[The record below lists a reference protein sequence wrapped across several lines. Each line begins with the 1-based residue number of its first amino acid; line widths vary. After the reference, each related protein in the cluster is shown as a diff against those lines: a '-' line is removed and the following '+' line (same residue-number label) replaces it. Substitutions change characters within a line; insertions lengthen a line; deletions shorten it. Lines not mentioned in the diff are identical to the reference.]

1 MNNAAR
7 IAGLAVLLG
16 VLAASVSGLFYFRD
30 DFATHY
36 PVKVLSA
43 QLYRAGE
50 LPFWNFY
57 AGGGQPLGG
66 NPNTLT
72 FYPDNVLYLFLPAHV
87 AFNLHFWLHLIA
99 GFFAMRGLCRAAG
112 ASEWSSR
119 TAALLYALGGVAISS
134 LAFYNLVTAVA
145 LIPAALL
152 ATERLLR
159 QPSVLRALQLGAV
172 LGVLGLA
179 VEPVTVFGVALAML
193 IVAAFSLRNTSTW
206 RFAGGGLAALG
217 VALLIASPQLI
228 AYREIAHEVER
239 GQHAFSAQTALAAS
253 LPPWRLLE
261 LIVGPFRGL
270 ITDLGPGAFHVEQ
283 GAWPPL
289 FTSVFAGALAVPAL
303 FRRKTSRPYQ
313 VVFAVSGFLALGAF
327 NPLVRGAIEASET
340 LRVARY
346 PEKFVLIMAVA
357 LAVLIARAL
366 DDLGALRLWTL
377 LALAPLAVVA
387 LDLARRGRSSFAVLL
402 IAAPLAWGLAH
413 LCIAD
418 RTMADR
424 IAGDRPET
432 GRPLLILLALVF
444 TPTLFWAMRGI
455 PLDWFSPYER
465 PAALAPLPLGTGPR
479 IARLDPQP
487 PGIDGGTS
495 ARQEYRV
502 RARMLDPDFG
512 IAYGF
517 RYALERSPEGM
528 YSFLSRIVQ
537 ERFTAAPPPM
547 KMRYLRMLS
556 CHTLFSRRP
565 LEPDAKPVAVAD
577 RNALFALPIRA
588 PLPYVTPVRQTIGV
602 RSLQEAVARIESP
615 AFDEHS
621 TSIVPA
627 SLASV
632 PAPATIASVKVEP
645 QELTIAVDA
654 RAPALLIVNESWFS
668 AWTATAGGQELRT
681 FPANIDR
688 LGIAIP
694 AGRSTITV
702 RFGRKRQSVALAWA
716 ASMLLLL
723 AAAATTFQGRR
734 KRGDSD
740 RSSGPLRSTPVFDS
754 VAFPDH

>member
-1 MNNAAR
+1 MSGILARMNNTAR
-7 IAGLAVLLG
+7 LAGLAVL
-16 VLAASVSGLFYFRD
+16 VAVVAASVWGLFYFRD

-50 LPFWNFY
+50 IPLWNFY

-87 AFNLHFWLHLIA
+87 AFNLHFWLHLIG
-99 GFFAMRGLCRAAG
+99 GFFAVRALCRATG
-112 ASEWSSR
+112 ASESSSR
-119 TAALLYALGGVAISS
+119 IAALLYALGGVAVSA

-159 QPSVLRALQLGAV
+159 EISATRILQLGAV
-172 LGVLGLA
+172 LGLLGLA

-193 IVAAFSLRNTSTW
+193 IVAAFAWRDTRPA
-206 RFAGGGLAALG
+206 RFAAGGLGALA

-239 GQHAFSAQTALAAS
+239 GQHTFSAQTALAAS
-253 LPPWRLLE
+253 LPPVRLLE
-261 LIVGPFRGL
+261 LIAGPFRGL
-270 ITDLGPGAFHVEQ
+270 ITDLGPGAFHVEP

-289 FTSVFAGALAVPAL
+289 FASVFAGVLVIPAV
-303 FRRKTSRPYQ
+303 FRRRTSRAYQ
-313 VVFAVSGFLALGAF
+313 IVFAVSVFLALGAY
-327 NPLVRGAIEASET
+327 NPIVRGVIEASET

-346 PEKFVLIMAVA
+346 PEKFVLVMAAA

-366 DDLGALRLWTL
+366 DDLQELRIWTVIALV
-377 LALAPLAVVA
+377 PLAVIA
-387 LDLARRGRSSFAVLL
+387 LDLARRGRSSFAVAA
-402 IAAPLAWGLAH
+402 IAAPLAYSLAY
-413 LCIAD
+413 LCSAD
-418 RTMADR
+418 RD
-424 IAGDRPET
+424 GS
-432 GRPLLILLALVF
+432 GRPRLVLLALVF
-444 TPTLFWAMRGI
+444 LPALFWAIRGI
-455 PLDWFSPYER
+455 PLDWFAPYER
-465 PAALAPLPLGTGPR
+465 PTAMAPLALGSGPR

-502 RARMLDPDFG
+502 RARMLDPNFG
-512 IAYGF
+512 IAYGI
-517 RYALERSPEGM
+517 RYGLERSPEGM

-537 ERFTAAPPPM
+537 ERFTAAAPPL
-547 KMRYLRMLS
+547 KMRYVRMLA
-556 CHTLFSRRP
+556 CDTLFSRRP
-565 LEPDAKPVAVAD
+565 LVPQAQPVAVAE

-588 PLPYVTPVRQTIGV
+588 PLPYIVVVRQAIGV

-615 AFDEHS
+615 AFDEH
-621 TSIVPA
+621 TTTVVPA
-627 SLASV
+627 SLATV
-632 PAPATIASVKVEP
+632 PAPATVLKVTIRP

-654 RAPALLIVNESWFS
+654 RGPSLLVVNESWFS
-668 AWTATAGGQELRT
+668 AWTATAGGGTALRT

-694 AGRSTITV
+694 AGRSTISL
-702 RFGRKRQSVALAWA
+702 RFGRHRQSIAVAWAGSTLLLIAAAVALFRRSKNSTA
-716 ASMLLLL
+716 AP
-723 AAAATTFQGRR
+723 AR
-734 KRGDSD
+734 
-740 RSSGPLRSTPVFDS
+740 
-754 VAFPDH
+754 